1 MRSVHCKVAVGIL
14 IGFAVAG
21 AQAHAQDPT
30 PIVQPTVGRR
40 VIICDQWQ
48 WIGNGATTWGC
59 VMQPR
64 AVALAGGQITDQ
76 VVASLQSQIEAL
88 KAEIEA
94 LKASR
99 P

>member
-30 PIVQPTVGRR
+30 VGRR

-59 VMQPR
+59 LMQPR
-64 AVALAGGQITDQ
+64 AVSLAGGQITDQ